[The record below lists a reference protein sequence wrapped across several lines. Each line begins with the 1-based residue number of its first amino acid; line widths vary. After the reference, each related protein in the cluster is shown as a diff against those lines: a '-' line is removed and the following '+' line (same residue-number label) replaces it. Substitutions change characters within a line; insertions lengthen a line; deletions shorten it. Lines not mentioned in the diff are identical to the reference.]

1 MQVGA
6 NYVDGDRCEF
16 RVWAPYPD
24 EVALKIHAPEASV
37 HSMEKDERGYWH
49 VTLDGVIPE
58 TRYSFLLNGDKER
71 PDPASHFQPDG
82 VHEASAVID
91 HDDFPWTDND
101 WQNIPLKEMVL
112 YEIHVGAFTPE
123 GTFEAVI
130 PRLDDLKDL
139 GVNVIELMP
148 VAQFPGSRNWGY
160 DGVYPY
166 AVQNS
171 YGGPGQLKQ
180 LVNACHEKRIAVV
193 LDVVYN
199 HLGPEGNYLWDY
211 GPYFT
216 SKYQTPWGEAVN
228 FDDAHS
234 DEVRNYFI
242 ENAFHWFAHYHLD
255 GLRLDAVHAIYDMS
269 ARPFLQELAEQV
281 KDFSATTGKKVYLM
295 PESDLNDTR
304 IIRPRHLGGFGLD
317 SQWSDDFHHS
327 VHTLL
332 TGEDDGYYKDF
343 GRIEDLAAALRN
355 GFVYDWRYSRHRKR
369 HHGSWSGDRPA
380 EQFIVCTQNHDQVGN
395 RMNGE
400 RLSALIS
407 LEAQKLAAGI
417 LLLSPN
423 IPLLFMGQ
431 EYGEPN
437 PFLYFVSH
445 SDEDLIDAVREGR
458 KAEFESFQWEGEPP
472 DPQAENTFRRSEL
485 RWALRQEK
493 PHQILYAFY
502 KKLLELRR
510 SLPALNHLEK
520 DQMKVSVL
528 ADHAGLTLHRW
539 HEDSAVL
546 VFCNFEQQD
555 VATEISFP
563 PGRWEKLLDSAASI
577 WKGNGEQTPQL
588 VDASCELTIPEC
600 SFSLYQ
606 KESTV

>member
-1 MQVGA
+1 MRVGA
-6 NYVDGDRCEF
+6 NYVSEDQCEF
-16 RVWAPYPD
+16 RVWAPYPE
-24 EVALKIHAPEASV
+24 EVALKIHAPEESI
-37 HSMEKDERGYWH
+37 HPMEKGDRGYWYL
-49 VTLDGVIPE
+49 TLDRVPPG
-58 TRYSFLLNGDKER
+58 TRYSFLLDGDKDR
-71 PDPASHFQPDG
+71 PDPASQFQPDG
-82 VHEASAVID
+82 VHGASAVINHKEFSWSD
-91 HDDFPWTDND
+91 VD

-112 YEIHVGAFTPE
+112 YEIHVGTFTPE
-123 GTFEAVI
+123 GTFQAVI

-171 YGGPGQLKQ
+171 YGGPDQLKQ
-180 LVNACHEKRIAVV
+180 LVNACHERGMAVV
-193 LDVVYN
+193 LDVVCN

-216 SKYQTPWGEAVN
+216 SKYRTPWGEAVN
-228 FDDAHS
+228 FDDAYS

-242 ENAFHWFAHYHLD
+242 GNALHWFAHYHLD

-281 KDFSATTGKKVYLM
+281 ADFSATAGKEVYLM

-304 IIRPRHLGGFGLD
+304 IIRPREVGGFGLD
-317 SQWSDDFHHS
+317 AQWSDDFHHS

-332 TGEDDGYYKDF
+332 TGEDDGYYEDF
-343 GRIEDLAAALRN
+343 GRIEDLAGALRN

-369 HHGSWSGDRPA
+369 HHGSSSVDRPA
-380 EQFIVCTQNHDQVGN
+380 EQFIVCVQNHDQVGN

-400 RLSALIS
+400 RLSAMVS
-407 LEAQKLAAGI
+407 FEAQKLAAGI

-445 SDEDLIDAVREGR
+445 GDEELIRAVRDGR
-458 KAEFESFQWEGEPP
+458 QAEFESFQWEGEPP
-472 DPQAENTFRRSEL
+472 DPQDEATFQRSKL
-485 RWALRQEK
+485 RWNLRQK
-493 PHQILYAFY
+493 QPHQSLHAFY
-502 KKLLELRR
+502 RKLLEFRR
-510 SLPALNHLEK
+510 TLPPLNHLEK
-520 DQMKVSVL
+520 DQMEVTVPGDY
-528 ADHAGLTLHRW
+528 AALTLHRW
-539 HEDSAVL
+539 HGDEAVFL
-546 VFCNFEQQD
+546 VCNFEERD
-555 VATEISFP
+555 VVTDLTFP
-563 PGRWEKLLDSAASI
+563 PGRWEKILDSAAHI
-577 WKGNGEQTPQL
+577 WRGDGERM
-588 VDASCELTIPEC
+588 PERDDSSVSVTVPAL

-606 KESTV
+606 KESTA